1 VTSGADGV
9 FRLTARRALLLF
21 ILVLVL
27 RIVILAQFRGNYDTQ
42 SFLIVADA
50 TLRGQ
55 NVYTATDR
63 YNYSPVWSFVV
74 AALWWMA
81 RPNVFLFIALIGL
94 LQTAADVVT
103 AGLIWKIA
111 VRRLGFDEEG
121 ARRAALLFFS
131 NPVSVAVS
139 SGHGQFDGLS
149 ILFLLAAIWFAT
161 APDTKGS
168 RAAAVA
174 SLSLSLLV
182 KHITAFHPPLF
193 WKKWRRSGLSLWEIA
208 VPYAVFVLSLVPY
221 LPSFSKLRENVLLYP
236 TMLRGSKGQSP
247 GGLQSILTF
256 SSGAAAWSNLLALS
270 VLAWILWTI
279 RGTEIARASLIL
291 FLALLVFL
299 PSTAI
304 QYFVWPVALGSLY
317 ASPAFAVFSG
327 VAAVCHTG
335 FPAGLRLPWPVR
347 VQILGVWLAGLSWLV
362 FEMVVLFRARRRT
375 AALSPEPPVR
385 QASISA

>member
-1 VTSGADGV
+1 M
-9 FRLTARRALLLF
+9 
-21 ILVLVL
+21 
-27 RIVILAQFRGNYDTQ
+27 ILAQFRGNYDTQ

-74 AALWWMA
+74 AGLWWMA

-94 LQTAADVVT
+94 LQTAADAVT

-111 VRRLGFDEEG
+111 ARRLGFDEEG

-161 APDTKGS
+161 APDTKGN
-168 RAAAVA
+168 RASAVA

-193 WKKWRRSGLSLWEIA
+193 WRKWRRSGLSLWEIA
-208 VPYAVFVLSLVPY
+208 VPYVVFVLSFVPY
-221 LPSFSKLRENVLLYP
+221 LSSFSKLGENVLLYP

-256 SSGAAAWSNLLALS
+256 SSGAAVWSNLLALS
-270 VLAWILWTI
+270 GPGLDPLDDPRNGDRPRLAHSLPRAADLSSLDRHPVLRLAD
-279 RGTEIARASLIL
+279 RA
-291 FLALLVFL
+291 
-299 PSTAI
+299 
-304 QYFVWPVALGSLY
+304 GSLY

-335 FPAGLRLPWPVR
+335 FPAGLRLPWPIR

-362 FEMVVLFRARRRT
+362 SSSPCCSGAGGGPRRSLRRLRPGRRLLLPDARSRVRAPPIPSRARRR
-375 AALSPEPPVR
+375 A
-385 QASISA
+385 